1 MSNRNN
7 TEESRKSRKHA
18 SIAGVDVNQKK
29 KTVIQVSNKKEMQK
43 STQ

>member
-18 SIAGVDVNQKK
+18 SIVGVDVNQKK
-29 KTVIQVSNKKEMQK
+29 KKLLYR
-43 STQ
+43 